1 MIHSVQK
8 LLSCTKTAIFS
19 ATIRVSYDLRVPHF
33 PPVLNRFFPSYILV
47 IKIVSLKT

>member
-8 LLSCTKTAIFS
+8 LFSCTKTAIFS
-19 ATIRVSYDLRVPHF
+19 ATIRVSYASL
-33 PPVLNRFFPSYILV
+33 PVLNRFFPSYILV